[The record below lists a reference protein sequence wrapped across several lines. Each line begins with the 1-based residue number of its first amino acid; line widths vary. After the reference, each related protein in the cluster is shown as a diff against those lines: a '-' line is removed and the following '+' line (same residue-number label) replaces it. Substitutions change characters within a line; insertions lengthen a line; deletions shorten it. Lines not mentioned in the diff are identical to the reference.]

1 MITMDLLAEVV
12 RTDGSR
18 DPKRCPSLT
27 QLAEFINDEF
37 PMLDAKVLASWSS
50 TDRNLAGTRFRKPG
64 KGRRG
69 NKIVVRAT
77 AAVKITGMFRRI
89 DDFNPGEIVFQHDA
103 SETYRRNS
111 EVATWIVKVSKE
123 LK

>member
-1 MITMDLLAEVV
+1 MDLLAEVV
-12 RTDGSR
+12 RTDGSK

-37 PMLDAKVLASWSS
+37 PMFDAKVQASWSS
-50 TDRNLAGTRFRKPG
+50 TDRQLAGTRFRKPG

-69 NKIVVRAT
+69 NRIIVRAT
-77 AAVKITGMFRRI
+77 EAVKITGMMRRQ
-89 DDFNPGEIVFQHDA
+89 DEFNPGDIVFQHDG

-111 EVATWIVKVSKE
+111 EVAAWIVKVSKE
-123 LK
+123 LKP